1 MIRFGIV
8 FTFQYVA
15 DEKIVLLKAFS
26 LPPVP
31 APPIRVAK
39 DGCRVYT
46 AAGSIAL
53 FPASRWGRIS
63 AGGSAN
69 IQGVECI
76 KPRKPSAAQD
86 RSMNKPTLTVV
97 GGSGDTTGTNTEA
110 KTPRGR
116 AYKGQPKTSGPKTP
130 VNSEGL
136 TAKQEAFCHAI
147 LGGKGWSDAYR
158 DAYDAE
164 NMSAASVHREAF
176 ALATS
181 PKIASRLE
189 RAEKERQA
197 EQRMQ
202 RLSRAERVIE
212 KLEGIGVRGDA
223 ADGTQVRALELLG
236 KTLGLFV
243 DRVETEDKTPRD
255 ADSIRAELE
264 QRINRLMG

>member
-1 MIRFGIV
+1 
-8 FTFQYVA
+8 
-15 DEKIVLLKAFS
+15 
-26 LPPVP
+26 
-31 APPIRVAK
+31 
-39 DGCRVYT
+39 
-46 AAGSIAL
+46 
-53 FPASRWGRIS
+53 
-63 AGGSAN
+63 
-69 IQGVECI
+69 
-76 KPRKPSAAQD
+76 
-86 RSMNKPTLTVV
+86 MNKPTLTVV
-97 GGSGDTTGTNTEA
+97 SDTSNTGTNTEA

-136 TAKQEAFCHAI
+136 TAKQETFCMAI
-147 LGGKGWSDAYR
+147 LNGKGFSDAYR
-158 DAYDAE
+158 EAYDAS
-164 NMSAASVHREAF
+164 NMSAASIHQEAYK
-176 ALATS
+176 LATN
-181 PKIASRLE
+181 PKIAQRLE
-189 RAEKERQA
+189 RAEREKQA